1 MKEDY
6 PVIQGLF
13 LTKQKNKI
21 LHKIS
26 NIGDFKRVG
35 NVFWKGEIHMDQISE
50 KELAALNELLSEE
63 ELLIKKFKMLSEHTE
78 DAEVKAKFTEISNKH
93 QEHFQSL
100 YAQLK

>member
-1 MKEDY
+1 
-6 PVIQGLF
+6 
-13 LTKQKNKI
+13 
-21 LHKIS
+21 
-26 NIGDFKRVG
+26 
-35 NVFWKGEIHMDQISE
+35 MDQISE

-100 YAQLK
+100 YAQLKQEEKTSSSHIQKKKSQQML

>member
-1 MKEDY
+1 
-6 PVIQGLF
+6 
-13 LTKQKNKI
+13 
-21 LHKIS
+21 
-26 NIGDFKRVG
+26 
-35 NVFWKGEIHMDQISE
+35 MDQISE

-78 DAEVKAKFTEISNKH
+78 DAGSKSKIYGNSNKH

>member
-1 MKEDY
+1 
-6 PVIQGLF
+6 
-13 LTKQKNKI
+13 
-21 LHKIS
+21 
-26 NIGDFKRVG
+26 
-35 NVFWKGEIHMDQISE
+35 MDQISDN
-50 KELAALNELLSEE
+50 ELADLNDFLSED

>member
-1 MKEDY
+1 VCEAHFC
-6 PVIQGLF
+6 F

-35 NVFWKGEIHMDQISE
+35 NVFWKGETHMDQI
-50 KELAALNELLSEE
+50 SEE

>member
-1 MKEDY
+1 
-6 PVIQGLF
+6 
-13 LTKQKNKI
+13 
-21 LHKIS
+21 
-26 NIGDFKRVG
+26 
-35 NVFWKGEIHMDQISE
+35 MDQISE

-63 ELLIKKFKMLSEHTE
+63 ELLIKKFKRLSEHTE

>member
-1 MKEDY
+1 
-6 PVIQGLF
+6 
-13 LTKQKNKI
+13 
-21 LHKIS
+21 
-26 NIGDFKRVG
+26 
-35 NVFWKGEIHMDQISE
+35 MDQISE

-63 ELLIKKFKMLSEHTE
+63 ELPIKKFKMLSEHTE